1 MFLHAIFFLRMKR
14 YGVILDRHSIT
25 LIQDTFVEITKD
37 LKKDAVALADVLAP
51 PDFILNSALG
61 HSDGN
66 VYKHMQNSFYA
77 NPNSF
82 CRAEYWEDVTENFR
96 KSRL

>member
-1 MFLHAIFFLRMKR
+1 M
-14 YGVILDRHSIT
+14 DPQSIMT
-25 LIQDTFVEITKD
+25 MQECFIELAKD
-37 LKKDAVALADVLAP
+37 IKKDAVSLADVLAP

-66 VYKHMQNSFYA
+66 VYKHMKNNFYA

-82 CRAEYWEDVTENFR
+82 GRAEYWEDVTENFR
-96 KSRL
+96 KSNL

>member
-1 MFLHAIFFLRMKR
+1 MN
-14 YGVILDRHSIT
+14 VI
-25 LIQDTFVEITKD
+25 QEAFVEIAND

-66 VYKHMQNSFYA
+66 VYQHMKHSFYTS
-77 NPNSF
+77 PSSF
-82 CRAEYWEDVTENFR
+82 ARAEYWEDVTQNYR
-96 KSRL
+96 NSKL